1 MRQNPARSLIAIA
14 IAAAFAPAFAADPV
28 VTTATVEV
36 VGTTPLSG
44 IGVPR
49 LHLPANVQSLDDRRL
64 DEIESQNIAEQMVRQ
79 VPSVTVNEV
88 QGNPYQAD
96 LNYRGFTAS
105 PLLGTAQGLSVYVDG
120 VRVNEPF
127 GDTVNWDL
135 IPNSAIA
142 GIDLIPGSNPA
153 FGLNT
158 LGGALS
164 MRTKSGFSHPGG
176 KFELSGGSFNRTNT
190 ELEYGGNNG
199 TFGWYGAGD
208 WFREDGWRDHSP
220 SDVKQFFGKLSFRNA
235 AGEADLTLTKA
246 RSRLIG
252 NGLLPQSMLAE
263 RREAIFTHPDET
275 RNDMTQLA
283 LNGKLWL
290 SDTQSL
296 SGSVYHRRTKT
307 RTLNGDMNDDYE
319 TEYEDWVNNGSTP
332 GLEPDE
338 TGANNRTRTT
348 QRGTGIAAQWNFSGK
363 QHQLA
368 VGASYDQAR
377 INFQQTQE
385 LGELDATR
393 GVTNLSPLV
402 VENQING
409 KTSTASLFVT
419 DTFSLLP
426 NLHLTGSARY
436 NMSHVTTF
444 DELNRTAPNL
454 DGDHKYR
461 KLNPAIGLSWQIV
474 PAFNAYAGF
483 SQGNRV
489 PTPIE
494 LGCADPANP
503 CTLPNSMAAD
513 PYLKQVVAR
522 TLEAGLRGKLAG
534 ELLGDA
540 NWNAGLFRTM
550 SRDDILFVG
559 TSTSAGYFT
568 NYGKTLRQGLELGLN
583 GNLHRVDW
591 YANYTWLQATFRSDA
606 CILAENNSTRG
617 TTAECT
623 GGGQDDEILVKKG
636 NRIPG
641 LPQHSLKLGLAWRA
655 TDWLRIGGDVQA
667 FSGQYVRGNENNQH
681 LSGTATDAL
690 GSTRTF
696 DGPGRI
702 PGYAIL
708 NLNAEARLG
717 GGWQLFAKV
726 NNVFD
731 KHYATAGALAE
742 NPFVGGSLQTNPD
755 DWRRETFVAPGAPR
769 SAWLGVRYVFG
780 GK

>member
-1 MRQNPARSLIAIA
+1 MTKQFPRRSLLALSIS
-14 IAAAFAPAFAADPV
+14 AAFAPAFAEEAV

-49 LHLPANVQSLDDRRL
+49 LHLPSNVQSLDDRRL
-64 DEIESQNIAEQMVRQ
+64 DEIESLNIAEQLVRQ
-79 VPSVTVNEV
+79 VPAVTVNDI
-88 QGNPYQAD
+88 QGNPYQVD

-158 LGGALS
+158 LGGALAI
-164 MRTKSGFSHPGG
+164 RTKSGFSNPGG
-176 KFELSGGSFNRTNT
+176 KLEVSGGSFGRTNT

-208 WFREDGWRDHSP
+208 WFREDGWRDYSP
-220 SDVKQFFGKLSFRNA
+220 SNVKQFFGKLSFRNA
-235 AGEADLTLTKA
+235 AGEADLTLSKA

-252 NGLLPQSMLAE
+252 NGLVPQSLLAE
-263 RREAIFTHPDET
+263 RREAIFTQPDET
-275 RNDMTQLA
+275 RNDLTQLA

-296 SGSVYHRRTKT
+296 SGSIYHRRSKS
-307 RTLNGDMNDDYE
+307 RTLNGDLNNDFEADP
-319 TEYEDWVNNGSTP
+319 TAP
-332 GLEPDE
+332 
-338 TGANNRTRTT
+338 TGAYNRTRTT
-348 QRGTGIAAQWNFSGK
+348 QHGTGAAAQWNLSGQ

-368 VGASYDQAR
+368 VGASYDRAR

-385 LGELDATR
+385 LGELDASR
-393 GVTNLSPLV
+393 GISNLAAPI
-402 VENQING
+402 VENQIHG

-419 DTFSLLP
+419 DTYALTT

-436 NMSHVTTF
+436 NTSHVTTV
-444 DELNRTAPNL
+444 DELNSTGPNL
-454 DGDHKYR
+454 DGDHKYH
-461 KLNPAIGLSWQIV
+461 KLNPALGLSWQVV
-474 PAFNAYAGF
+474 PALNAYAGF

-503 CTLPNSMAAD
+503 CTLPNSMASD

-540 NWNAGLFRTM
+540 NWNVGVFRTI
-550 SRDDILFVG
+550 SSDDILFVG

-568 NYGKTLRQGLELGLN
+568 NFGKTQRQGIELGLN
-583 GNLHRVDW
+583 GNLHRLDW
-591 YANYTWLQATFRSDA
+591 YANYSWLQATFRSEA
-606 CILAENNSTRG
+606 CLLAANNSTRG

-623 GGGQDDEILVKKG
+623 GAGQDDEILVRKG
-636 NRIPG
+636 NHIPG
-641 LPQHSLKLGLAWRA
+641 LPEHSLKFGLAWHV
-655 TDWLRIGGDVQA
+655 TDWLRLGGDVQA
-667 FSGQYVRGNENNQH
+667 FSSQYVRGNENNQH
-681 LSGTATDAL
+681 QSGSTTDAF
-690 GSTRTF
+690 GNTRTY
-696 DGPGRI
+696 DGLGKI

-708 NLNAEARLG
+708 NVNAEAKLG

-731 KHYATAGALAE
+731 KRYATAGSLAE
-742 NPFVGGSLQTNPD
+742 NPFVGGSFQANSA
-755 DWRRETFVAPGAPR
+755 DWHRETFVAPGAPR
-769 SAWLGVRYVFG
+769 AAWLGVRYVFAE
-780 GK
+780 K

>member
-1 MRQNPARSLIAIA
+1 MKRQIPQPSLLAIA
-14 IAAAFAPAFAADPV
+14 ISAAFAPAFAAEPV

-64 DEIESQNIAEQMVRQ
+64 DEIESQNIAEQLVRQ
-79 VPSVTVNEV
+79 VPAVTVNEI

-96 LNYRGFTAS
+96 INYRGFTAS

-176 KFELSGGSFNRTNT
+176 KVEFSGGSFGRTNT

-208 WFREDGWRDHSP
+208 WFREDGWRDFSP
-220 SDVKQFFGKLSFRNA
+220 SDVKQFFGKLSYRNA

-246 RSRLIG
+246 RSKLIG
-252 NGLLPQSMLAE
+252 NGLVPQSLLAA
-263 RREAIFTHPDET
+263 RREVIFTHPDET
-275 RNDMTQLA
+275 RNDLTQLA

-296 SGSVYHRRTKT
+296 SGSVYHRRSKT

-319 TEYEDWVNNGSTP
+319 DDWAIDPTTP
-332 GLEPDE
+332 N
-338 TGANNRTRTT
+338 GANNRTKTA
-348 QRGTGIAAQWNFSGK
+348 QRGTGVAAQWNLSGK

-385 LGELDATR
+385 LGDLDASR
-393 GVTNLSPLV
+393 GVANLQPLA

-409 KTSTASLFVT
+409 KTSTASLFIT
-419 DTFSLLP
+419 DTFALTP

-474 PAFNAYAGF
+474 PVLNAYAGF

-534 ELLGDA
+534 ET
-540 NWNAGLFRTM
+540 NWNAGVFRTM
-550 SRDDILFVG
+550 SSDDILFVG

-583 GNLHRVDW
+583 GSFRRLDW
-591 YANYTWLQATFRSDA
+591 YANYSWLHASFRTDA
-606 CILAENNSTRG
+606 CLLGANNSTRG
-617 TTAECT
+617 TTMECT
-623 GGGQDDEILVKKG
+623 GAGQDDEILVRKG

-641 LPQHSLKLGLAWRA
+641 LPEHSLKFGLAWRA
-655 TDWLRIGGDVQA
+655 TDWLRLGGDVQA
-667 FSGQYVRGNENNQH
+667 FSSQYVRGNENNQH
-681 LSGTATDAL
+681 QSGTVTDAL
-690 GSTRTF
+690 GSTRSF
-696 DGPGRI
+696 DGPGKL

-708 NLNAEARLG
+708 NLNAEAKIG
-717 GGWQLFAKV
+717 GGWQLFAKI

-731 KHYATAGALAE
+731 KQYATAGALAE
-742 NPFVGGSLQTNPD
+742 NPFVGGSFQANPD

-769 SAWLGVRYVFG
+769 AAWLGLRYVFG